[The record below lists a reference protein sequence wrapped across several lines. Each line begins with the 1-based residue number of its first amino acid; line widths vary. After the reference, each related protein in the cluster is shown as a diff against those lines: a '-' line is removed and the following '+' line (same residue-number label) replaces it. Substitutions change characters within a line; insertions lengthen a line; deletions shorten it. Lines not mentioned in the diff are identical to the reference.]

1 MIRLLK
7 SVPPGRTFLVL
18 AALIWLA
25 SGIYTVARDEE
36 GVVILLGRPW
46 QKHARPGIHFA
57 PPWPF
62 GRTTVVRTTSTYQMS
77 VGFRIAEAVQGRLPD
92 PSETEFLTGDTNI
105 IALEMILQYIIDE
118 PYRFLYGV
126 EDGHFLVRRAAEAT
140 VTSILAHSRVDDV
153 LTTGRAS
160 LLEEVRLGTQE
171 KLRDC
176 DAGITVVS
184 ATLKRI
190 EPPGDVLDAFQDVQN
205 AKADRERAINEA
217 SGYANEILPR
227 ARGEANAL
235 IAAARGAKN
244 ARIEAARGDA
254 DRIAKVTAEYA
265 AAPVGMKERL
275 FLEVAEK
282 VLPRAQIYVFDA
294 SSSGKPMGVKL
305 IE

>member
-1 MIRLLK
+1 MIHFLK
-7 SVPPGRTFLVL
+7 AIPPGRTFLLLV
-18 AALIWLA
+18 AVIWFG
-25 SGIYTVARDEE
+25 SGVYTVARDEE

-46 QKHARPGIHFA
+46 QKHAAPGIHFA

-62 GRTTVVRTTSTYQMS
+62 GKTTVVRTTSTYQMS

-105 IALEMILQYIIDE
+105 IALEMILQYIIDK

-140 VTSILAHSRVDDV
+140 LTSLLAHSRVDDV

-160 LLEEVRLGTQE
+160 LLEDVRLGTQK
-171 KLRDC
+171 KLRQC
-176 DAGITVVS
+176 GAGISIVS
-184 ATLKRI
+184 TTLKRV

-205 AKADRERAINEA
+205 AKADRERSINEA

-227 ARGEANAL
+227 ARGEATAL
-235 IAAARGAKN
+235 IAAARGEKN
-244 ARIEAARGDA
+244 TRVEMARGDA

-265 AAPVGMKERL
+265 AAPVGMRERL

-282 VLPRAQIYVFDA
+282 VLPRAQLYVFDA
-294 SSSGKPMGVKL
+294 SSGGKPMGVKL